1 MFDLQTPKQPSEDA
15 IIVSNVSKR
24 FRIPHEKKTRLF
36 EHIAGALKGTTST
49 YEEFWA
55 VKDVSFT
62 VKKGETLGIIGE
74 NGSGKS
80 TLLKIIAGV
89 LTPNSGTVKVNGR
102 IAPFLELGVGFNPE
116 LTAEANVRLY
126 GAIMGMGTKEMEDKF
141 DEIFE
146 FAELPKFRNMKL
158 KNFSSGMYAR
168 LAFATATA
176 TDPDILLIDEVL
188 SVGDVAFQ
196 RKCKDRM
203 DEFIADGKTIVLVSH
218 ASQSITDMCKTALL
232 LSKGSME
239 KMGFSK
245 DVMDYYNTKLHAIE
259 EKKLEEKFEDSRSK
273 EDVHIPS
280 VARITDVSM
289 YDENGI
295 ETKKFLTNKKF
306 TAKIKYFSDKQIKDP
321 IFGFAIHKNDGLLI
335 IAPNTRAHKVSIPE
349 IDGEGIIE
357 YSIDNLPLLRGL
369 YIVSAGIFNFIDG
382 NYIAIDYQDKKYYFE
397 VFDNSIEEYGLIYTR
412 SEWKTQNNI
421 QKS

>member
-1 MFDLQTPKQPSEDA
+1 MFQLSTPKQPSEDA
-15 IIVSNVSKR
+15 IIVQNVSKR

-89 LTPNSGTVKVNGR
+89 LTPDSGSVKVNGK

-116 LTAEANVRLY
+116 LTAEDNVRLY
-126 GAIMGMGTKEMEDKF
+126 GAIMGMSKKEMEAKF
-141 DEIFE
+141 EEIFE
-146 FAELPKFRNMKL
+146 FAELPRFRNMKL

-168 LAFATATA
+168 LAFATAAA

-188 SVGDVAFQ
+188 SVGDAAFQ
-196 RKCKDRM
+196 KKCKDRM
-203 DEFIADGKTIVLVSH
+203 DEFISDNKTIVLVSH

-245 DVMDYYNTKLHAIE
+245 DVMDHYNTKLRAIE
-259 EKKLEEKFEDSRSK
+259 EKKLEERFGDKSK
-273 EDVHIPS
+273 KDVHIPS
-280 VARITDVSM
+280 VARITDVKM
-289 YDENGI
+289 YDENGN

-306 TAKIKYFSDKQIKDP
+306 TAKIKYFSNTKIKDP

-335 IAPNTRAHKVSIPE
+335 IAPNTRAHQVSIPA
-349 IDGEGIIE
+349 IDGSGIIE
-357 YSIDNLPLLRGL
+357 YTIDNLPLLKGL
-369 YIVSAGIFNFIDG
+369 YVVSAGIFNFIDG
-382 NYIAIDYQDKKYYFE
+382 NYIALDYHDKKYYFE
-397 VFDNSIEEYGLIYTR
+397 VLDNSIEEYGLIYTK
-412 SEWKTQNNI
+412 SKWKT
-421 QKS
+421 

>member
-1 MFDLQTPKQPSEDA
+1 MFYLQTPKQPSEDA
-15 IIVSNVSKR
+15 IIVSNVSKH
-24 FRIPHEKKTRLF
+24 FRIPHEKKTKLF
-36 EHIAGALKGTTST
+36 EHITGALKGTTST

-89 LTPNSGTVKVNGR
+89 LTPDSGSVKVNGKV
-102 IAPFLELGVGFNPE
+102 APFLELGVGFNPE
-116 LTAEANVRLY
+116 LTAEDNVRLY
-126 GAIMGMGTKEMEDKF
+126 GAIMGMSKRQMEAKF
-141 DEIFE
+141 EEIFE
-146 FAELPKFRNMKL
+146 FAELERFRNMKL

-168 LAFATATA
+168 LAFATAAA

-188 SVGDVAFQ
+188 SVGDAGFQ
-196 RKCKDRM
+196 RKCKIKM
-203 DEFIADGKTIVLVSH
+203 DEFISNNKTIILVSH

-245 DVMDYYNTKLHAIE
+245 DVMDHYNTKVRAIE
-259 EKKLEEKFEDSRSK
+259 EKKLEERFGDKSK
-273 EDVHIPS
+273 EDGHISS
-280 VARITDVSM
+280 VARITDVKM
-289 YDENGI
+289 YDENGN

-306 TAKIKYFSDKQIKDP
+306 TAKIKYFSNKKINDP
-321 IFGFAIHKNDGLLI
+321 IFGFAIHRNDGLLI
-335 IAPNTRAHKVSIPE
+335 IGPNTRAHKVSIPA
-349 IDGEGIIE
+349 IDGGGIIE
-357 YSIDNLPLLRGL
+357 YTIDNLPLLKGL
-369 YIVSAGIFNFIDG
+369 YVVSAGIFNFVDG
-382 NYIAIDYQDKKYYFE
+382 NYIALDYHDKKYYFE

-412 SEWKTQNNI
+412 SEWKTT
-421 QKS
+421 

>member
-15 IIVSNVSKR
+15 IIVSNVSKH
-24 FRIPHEKKTRLF
+24 FRIPHEKKTKLL
-36 EHIAGALKGTTST
+36 EHITGTLKGTTST

-89 LTPNSGTVKVNGR
+89 LTPDSGSVKVNGK

-116 LTAEANVRLY
+116 LTAEDNVRLY
-126 GAIMGMGTKEMEDKF
+126 GAIMGMSKRQMEDKF
-141 DEIFE
+141 EEIFE
-146 FAELPKFRNMKL
+146 FAELPRFRNMKL

-168 LAFATATA
+168 LAFATAVA

-188 SVGDVAFQ
+188 AVGDAAFQ
-196 RKCKDRM
+196 RKCKIKM
-203 DEFIADGKTIVLVSH
+203 DEFISDNKTIILVSH

-245 DVMDYYNTKLHAIE
+245 DVMDHYNTKVRAIE
-259 EKKLEEKFEDSRSK
+259 EKKLEERFGDKSK
-273 EDVHIPS
+273 EDVNIS
-280 VARITDVSM
+280 SFARITDVTM
-289 YDENGI
+289 YDENGN

-306 TAKIKYFSDKQIKDP
+306 TALIKYFSNKKINDP
-321 IFGFAIHKNDGLLI
+321 IFGFAIHRNDGLLI
-335 IAPNTRAHKVSIPE
+335 IGPNTRAHKVSINA

-357 YSIDNLPLLRGL
+357 YSIDNLPLLKGL
-369 YIVSAGIFNFIDG
+369 YVVSAGIFNFIDG
-382 NYIAIDYQDKKYYFE
+382 NYIALDYQDKKYYFE

-412 SEWKTQNNI
+412 SEWNT
-421 QKS
+421 